1 MTSKVKREITV
12 KGNKFLLEIYLH
24 LEGTDSK
31 EFTFEIFPYD
41 YNAALYAFSN
51 KESLNKLIREKYITE
66 KK

>member
-12 KGNKFLLEIYLH
+12 KGNKFHLEIYPY
-24 LEGTDSK
+24 LEGTNSN

-51 KESLNKLIREKYITE
+51 KDSLNKLIREKYITE